1 MNKRYAKPTKK
12 SLLFLQRHPQKKLAR
27 RLVEKRLRPP
37 LLMATDIK
45 SKSIDAESLVR
56 GVIGYVRELKK
67 QVKDLRTEIALL
79 QSNICNTRHK
89 NAARNATTVTTFDAH
104 NKNNDEMQAYKKG
117 GCQHGDY
124 KEVIQ
129 ENLAGA
135 DHDFHTDM
143 LQALHVKEVKEGT
156 FDIQIRCKR
165 EARVLQRLTKT
176 LESLPLPMEFYKAEV
191 NAEDGHFITNVLL
204 KTKAPMN
211 AEMLRQAIL
220 DAAALNCRCCN

>member
-1 MNKRYAKPTKK
+1 
-12 SLLFLQRHPQKKLAR
+12 
-27 RLVEKRLRPP
+27 
-37 LLMATDIK
+37 MATDTK
-45 SKSIDAESLVR
+45 SKSIDAESLVK

-79 QSNICNTRHK
+79 QSNICKTRHK
-89 NAARNATTVTTFDAH
+89 NAARNATTRTVTTSDAD

-117 GCQHGDY
+117 GYQHGND
-124 KEVIQ
+124 KEVMQ
-129 ENLAGA
+129 KNLAEA
-135 DHDFHTDM
+135 DYDFHTDM
-143 LQALHVKEVKEGT
+143 LKALHVKEVKEGT

-176 LESLPLPMEFYKAEV
+176 LESLPLPMDYYKAEV

-211 AEMLRQAIL
+211 AEMLKQAIL

>member
-1 MNKRYAKPTKK
+1 MNKRYARPTKK

-27 RLVEKRLRPP
+27 RLVQKRLRLP
-37 LLMATDIK
+37 LLMATDTK
-45 SKSIDAESLVR
+45 SKSIDAESLVK

-67 QVKDLRTEIALL
+67 EAKDLRTEIALL
-79 QSNICNTRHK
+79 QSNICKTRHK
-89 NAARNATTVTTFDAH
+89 NAARNATTVTTSDAH

-117 GCQHGDY
+117 GCQHGDD
-124 KEVIQ
+124 KEVMQ
-129 ENLAGA
+129 KNLAEA
-135 DHDFHTDM
+135 DYDFHTDM

-165 EARVLQRLTKT
+165 EARVLQQLTKT
-176 LESLPLPMEFYKAEV
+176 LESLQLPMDFYKAEV

-211 AEMLRQAIL
+211 AEMLKQAIL